1 MVGVLGA
8 ESYRRWLEEAGS
20 RPEGMDLAVTGG
32 LCLTMRGDRLGI
44 LEDGVVT
51 VVDGRIDHVGPA
63 DSVDAGAADRHID
76 AGDGVVIPGL
86 VDAHAHTRHTL
97 LRGVAQDVPEIEWM
111 NRALGPFDAHVEPA
125 DREAGARLGVL
136 EALRAGTTT
145 VCEYADRVG
154 DLVAAVH
161 RPLGVRTVAVETI
174 SAAPPDRTDQDPDEP
189 YPLAPDRGLA
199 ALERADRLGER
210 FADAPLVEPAYGPQ
224 ALDMVPLD
232 LLERVLERARATDRR
247 VHMHVAQ
254 GDREARQV
262 QARFG
267 ADASTVGVLR
277 DRGLTGPELVAAHL
291 HGASAAERRALAS
304 DGVAMVGCPGSIAA
318 IDGVAPPLAS
328 YADAGG
334 VVAVGTDQAPGTG
347 GHDLLRDLRTAALL
361 SKTREGDPTAFP
373 AWQALRAATRG
384 GAAALGLA
392 DQVGRLAAGHRADIV
407 VLEADALGVAPTVTE
422 PLHTA
427 VPNLVYG
434 AASGAVRDVV
444 VDGTVRVRDGAVVD
458 ADPAAAVADARE
470 RAARV
475 ARDATADWRA
485 AGSTLVD
492 RADEGW
498 L

>member
-1 MVGVLGA
+1 
-8 ESYRRWLEEAGS
+8 
-20 RPEGMDLAVTGG
+20 MDLAVTGG

-63 DSVDAGAADRHID
+63 DSVDVDAADRHLD
-76 AGDGVVIPGL
+76 ASDGVVIPGL
-86 VDAHAHTRHTL
+86 VDAHAHTRHAL
-97 LRGVAQDVPEIEWM
+97 LRGVAQDVPEIEWL

-174 SAAPPDRTDQDPDEP
+174 SAAPPDRADHDPDEP
-189 YPLAPDRGLA
+189 YPLEAARGRA
-199 ALERADRLGER
+199 A
-210 FADAPLVEPAYGPQ
+210 
-224 ALDMVPLD
+224 
-232 LLERVLERARATDRR
+232 LERARATDRR

-262 QARFG
+262 RARFG

-291 HGASAAERRALAS
+291 HGATAAERRALAS
-304 DGVAMVGCPGSIAA
+304 DGVGMVGCPGSIAA
-318 IDGVAPPLAS
+318 IDGVAPPLAA

-334 VVAVGTDQAPGTG
+334 LVALGTDQAPGTG

-361 SKTREGDPTAFP
+361 SKTRERDPTAFP

-407 VLEADALGVAPTVTE
+407 VLAADALGVAPTVTE

-427 VPNLVYG
+427 IPNLVYG
-434 AASGAVRDVV
+434 AAGGAVRDVV
-444 VDGTVRVRDGAVVD
+444 VDGTVQVRDGTVVD

-470 RAARV
+470 RATRV
-475 ARDATADWRA
+475 AREATADWRA